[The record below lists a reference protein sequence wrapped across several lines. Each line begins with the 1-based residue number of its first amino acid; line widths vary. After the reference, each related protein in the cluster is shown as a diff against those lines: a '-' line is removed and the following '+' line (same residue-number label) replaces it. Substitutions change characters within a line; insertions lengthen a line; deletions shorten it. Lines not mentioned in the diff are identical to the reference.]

1 MKLAETQPSARRAHL
16 LQILLQIAGSG

>member
-1 MKLAETQPSARRAHL
+1 MKLAEVQPSARRALL